1 MNEIIELLKTAV
13 AVLDEAIIQ
22 IITPMLKDAH
32 ILNGVIKQITPD
44 KNKELFKI
52 MQHPENVL
60 AKMSELDKSLLVKEL
75 IENITVQCDNLEIKW
90 TALAPDIIK
99 SVLAGTQPADFI
111 LKRLI
116 REEIP
121 PIWAEQRKKYN
132 FPEI

>member
-1 MNEIIELLKTAV
+1 MTIAELSL
-13 AVLDEAIIQ
+13 
-22 IITPMLKDAH
+22 H
-32 ILNGVIKQITPD
+32 
-44 KNKELFKI
+44 KELDAGYLGRI
-52 MQHPENVL
+52 L
-60 AKMSELDKSLLVKEL
+60 RLTS
-75 IENITVQCDNLEIKW
+75 
-90 TALAPDIIK
+90 LAPNIIK